1 MKPTLFL
8 ASVLLSL
15 AACSS
20 ADKPDPR
27 IAAIKQQ
34 HQEILAK
41 QKASA
46 VQEAAPELVK
56 NGRADDA
63 KKNLADIVQQS
74 TANLASLDQLDAGKS
89 QEPAQI
95 ALVGELAAK
104 ETELVGRAEST
115 VKLNDMMLARA
126 KKNARELDS
135 LTRLTSHLFKK

>member
-1 MKPTLFL
+1 MKPTSFL
-8 ASVLLSL
+8 TSVLLGLS
-15 AACSS
+15 ACGSV
-20 ADKPDPR
+20 DKPDAR
-27 IAAIKQQ
+27 IVAIKQQ

-41 QKASA
+41 QKASSM
-46 VQEAAPELVK
+46 QETAPELVK

-63 KKNLADIVQQS
+63 KKNLADIVDQS
-74 TANLASLDQLDAGKS
+74 TANLATLDQLDASKS

-104 ETELVGRAEST
+104 ETELVARAEST

>member
-1 MKPTLFL
+1 MKLTSFLTL
-8 ASVLLSL
+8 VLLGLS
-15 AACSS
+15 ACGS
-20 ADKPDPR
+20 ADKPDAR

-41 QKASA
+41 QKASSI
-46 VQEAAPELVK
+46 QETAPELVK
-56 NGRADDA
+56 NGRASDA
-63 KKNLADIVQQS
+63 QKNFKDLVQQS
-74 TANLASLDQLDAGKS
+74 TANLASLDQLDASKS

-104 ETELVGRAEST
+104 ETELLARAEST
-115 VKLNDMMLARA
+115 VKLNDIMLARA